1 MKTRA
6 FTLIELLVAI
16 SIIALLIAILLP
28 VLGQARQAGQRTA
41 CLSNIRQLETAHWAY
56 LVDNKGKMLGT
67 SHMGMGSSWL
77 DALREYD
84 ENLLAR
90 SPLDT
95 SSHFEGGTPVIGKY
109 RQSSYA
115 INQYLSP
122 DFSPTMLPGV
132 AGSIDRVNAPGRL
145 IHFVINGYE
154 GMMAAVD
161 HVHPSKWPDPD
172 RATQVA
178 NATAEMQI
186 DAHGGEPNSLAS
198 ISAYGFLDGHAE
210 QMTFGEVY
218 VSETENR
225 FNPSA
230 LP

>member
-6 FTLIELLVAI
+6 FTLIELLVVI

-28 VLGQARQAGQRTA
+28 ALGQARRAGQRTA

-56 LVDNKGKMLGT
+56 LIDNRGVMLGT
-67 SHMGMGSSWL
+67 NHMGMGHSWL

-95 SSHFEGGTPVIGKY
+95 SSHFEGGTPVMGKY

-122 DFSPTMLPGV
+122 DFSPAMLPGV
-132 AGSIDRVNAPGRL
+132 AGKIDQVNTPGEA

-154 GMMAAVD
+154 GMMAAMD
-161 HVHPSKWPDPD
+161 HVHPSKWADADPM
-172 RATQVA
+172 TQVT
-178 NATAEMQI
+178 NASAEMQI
-186 DAHGGEPNSLAS
+186 NAHGGEADSPAAL
-198 ISAYGFLDGHAE
+198 SAYGFLDGHVE
-210 QMTFGEVY
+210 QLPFEEVY
-218 VSETENR
+218 ASETENL
-225 FNPSA
+225 FNPTAS
-230 LP
+230 P